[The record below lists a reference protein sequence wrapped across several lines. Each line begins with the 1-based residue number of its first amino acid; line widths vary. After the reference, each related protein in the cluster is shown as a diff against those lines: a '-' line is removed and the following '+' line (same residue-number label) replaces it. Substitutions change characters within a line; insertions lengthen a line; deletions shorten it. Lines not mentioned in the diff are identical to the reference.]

1 MSPLKYIVFIICI
14 SLLFFACEANEPAV
28 SRAELIQEKL
38 DERIA
43 LLHKNKRKRCL
54 DETFAEAENIVDSMV
69 RAQARREKDAISKPP
84 KPTKPERPDVFILQ
98 DTGTIHPLVLDSMN
112 RDK

>member
-1 MSPLKYIVFIICI
+1 MLPLKYIAFVFCI
-14 SLLFFACEANEPAV
+14 SFLFVACEANEPAV
-28 SRAELIQEKL
+28 SKAELIQEKL

-54 DETFAEAENIVDSMV
+54 DETFAEAEIIVDSMV
-69 RAQARREKDAISKPP
+69 RAHARREKDAISKPL

-98 DTGTIHPLVLDSMN
+98 DTGAIRPLVLDSIN
-112 RDK
+112 RNK